1 MIEIDTL
8 ISQIKSEKYENKAQ
22 ILSMILMEIKRKR
35 IKINAPNKTKF
46 SNFALDEMQAVIENA
61 SKASGYKE
69 KSKIFRYADMVFG
82 LVMSIYKGPME
93 IPAELM
99 SALRTVSSMIENEMY
114 LERAVDRIFEQDIIS
129 KVDVESLIESLSKTT
144 DEYEKGL
151 FYAGLIHYQN
161 KLTGLIESSRKII
174 ADYITTELERYVR
187 EYSADNEDLI
197 NALEAACDACK
208 HFANEKIIES
218 LYKALHLGNSKICY
232 YAAASLMHLKKDV
245 PEETVSSLAGDLIYA
260 DLTYS
265 MLKRYGKESLFP
277 SEYSNEEYLAK
288 SDLVHWLTYPTEL
301 GKAPDEI
308 ELVGKVER
316 KDEVY
321 HVFKFRSDSD
331 NLDEES
337 KNVWLLGWSGNE
349 GGTFSQF
356 EKYDKFEKKTI
367 EKTLKYIK
375 KKVL

>member
-8 ISQIKSEKYENKAQ
+8 ISQIKSEKYENKAH

>member
-1 MIEIDTL
+1 MIEIDSL

-22 ILSMILMEIKRKR
+22 MLSIILAEIKRKR
-35 IKINAPNKTKF
+35 IKINTANKAML
-46 SNFALDEMQAVIENA
+46 SNFALEEMQAVIENA
-61 SKASGYKE
+61 SKACGYKE

-114 LERAVDRIFEQDIIS
+114 LEHAVDRIFEQDIIS
-129 KVDVESLIESLSKTT
+129 KVDVEALIESLSKTT

-161 KLTGLIESSRKII
+161 KLTGLIESSRKTI

-187 EYSADNEDLI
+187 EYNKDDEDLV
-197 NALEAACDACK
+197 NSLEAACDACK
-208 HFANEKIIES
+208 HFANEQIIES
-218 LYKALHLGNSKICY
+218 LYKVLNLGNNKVSY
-232 YAAASLMHLKKDV
+232 YAMSSLMHLKKDI
-245 PEETVSSLAGDLIYA
+245 PAETVCSLAEDIIYA
-260 DLTYS
+260 DMAYCA
-265 MLKRYGKESLFP
+265 LKRYGKESLFP
-277 SEYSNEEYLAK
+277 AEYSNEIYLAK
-288 SDLVHWLTYPTEL
+288 SDLVHWLIYPTEL

-308 ELVGKVER
+308 EFVGKIER
-316 KDEVY
+316 KDEIY

-331 NLDEES
+331 NLDKES

-356 EKYDKFEKKTI
+356 EKYEKYEKKTI